1 MTKGEFLL
9 KVMKEKGYNTST
21 LSKES
26 GVPYT
31 TIRSMI
37 ERDLKKAAI
46 ENVISICKVLDIS
59 VEEITRVDM
68 DVPDNMQRIKDFS
81 IRIPILGEIACGDP
95 ISADENFRG
104 YRYKSPDNLPS
115 GTLYILEARGSSM
128 EPTIPNGAE
137 VLIREQQNIET
148 GEIAAVLVNSD
159 TEATLKRIRW
169 QGNTMMLM
177 PDNKDYDPIIVSED
191 YPVKIIGKAI
201 QITRNL

>member
-46 ENVISICKVLDIS
+46 ENVIAICKVLGIS
-59 VEEITRVDM
+59 VNDIINSEI
-68 DVPDNMQRIKDFS
+68 PDNMERIRDFS
-81 IRIPILGEIACGDP
+81 VRIPILGQIACGDP
-95 ISADENFRG
+95 IHADENFSG

-137 VLIREQQNIET
+137 VLIREQAEVSN
-148 GEIAAVLVNSD
+148 GEIAAVLVNGD
-159 TEATLKRIRW
+159 EEATLKRIRY

-177 PDNKDYDPIIVSED
+177 PDNNSYDPIVVSED

-201 QITRNL
+201 QITTNL